1 MTQREVSELLTFIEA
16 WEAEQENVTMRRD
29 QQHEQN

>member
-16 WEAEQENVTMRRD
+16 WEAEQESNERPKV
-29 QQHEQN
+29 EA

>member
-16 WEAEQENVTMRRD
+16 WEAEQQNVANEAQPR
-29 QQHEQN
+29 